1 MNEQILERIAIALE
15 KIAIALEKMET
26 TNPDAGAPNYKADID
41 NFLSYNWE
49 SIGAEIEKIDSDGV
63 ATVLWRGNR
72 YVRRSPDNAY
82 KPVIFF
88 SRCIGKDDSG
98 KNCYERLITFE
109 QVSEIE
115 VSPISR
121 KVERLLR

>member
-1 MNEQILERIAIALE
+1 MSNEILERIAIALE
-15 KIAIALEKMET
+15 KIAIALERSQS
-26 TNPDAGAPNYKADID
+26 DSAAPNFKANID
-41 NFLSYNWE
+41 NFLAFDWE
-49 SIGAEIEKIDSDGV
+49 AIGAEIEKIDSDGV

-121 KVERLLR
+121 KVERLLK

>member
-15 KIAIALEKMET
+15 RIAIALDKQD
-26 TNPDAGAPNYKADID
+26 NNLAPNYKADID

-49 SIGAEIEKIDSDGV
+49 AIGAEIEKVDSDGV

-72 YVRRSPDNAY
+72 YVRRSPDNAF

-98 KNCYERLITFE
+98 KNCYERLVTFE
-109 QVSEIE
+109 QVSEID